1 MKTFRLFFSYKRH
14 VYRKHAELLED
25 ETQPTETIP
34 LQVEQRSENDSPME
48 ESEAQEEVVIDSEL
62 SESSPC
68 PTDYVN
74 QLAALLLK
82 WKEARH
88 LPETSLN
95 EIANDVIS
103 LMQVMLDDE
112 QLCTCTLAASRKV
125 ECKQQLN
132 RLLIKAKQLRYWRT
146 HFPVVEPRTI
156 LLGTDMHGKHT
167 IAYVPLCD
175 VLKCVLENSDLSSDF
190 NSYH

>member
-1 MKTFRLFFSYKRH
+1 MKTFTLFLSYKRH

-82 WKEARH
+82 
-88 LPETSLN
+88 
-95 EIANDVIS
+95 
-103 LMQVMLDDE
+103 
-112 QLCTCTLAASRKV
+112 
-125 ECKQQLN
+125 
-132 RLLIKAKQLRYWRT
+132 
-146 HFPVVEPRTI
+146 
-156 LLGTDMHGKHT
+156 
-167 IAYVPLCD
+167 
-175 VLKCVLENSDLSSDF
+175 
-190 NSYH
+190 